1 MICIR
6 VWRAM
11 TTTTKTMMVFL
22 RQKTTLFSL
31 FFFPVGANVRFAQLT
46 SWRSLRSSL
55 CARDARAVHGRD
67 DEITRRRAP
76 AGAGAEAGVPGFI
89 LRRRRPLVVETANVF
104 RRCQQR
110 NARETVERIDRFRRR
125 ARESHAFEPVPQYH
139 TFGLGARRRRV
150 RRRHKTVIITLGT
163 FTPASHM
170 YTITIVS
177 WHMKTLILVAFLFER
192 RRRTLAAVFCA
203 FVSKLSSFSF
213 SNEEEE
219 SNQISSH
226 TKRRSKVV
234 YYSLCSSSTQQNT
247 KNDAADDDGI

>member
-1 MICIR
+1 MNA
-6 VWRAM
+6 RADDDDDDDDDDDAR
-11 TTTTKTMMVFL
+11 L
-22 RQKTTLFSL
+22 ARDDDENDDGLS
-31 FFFPVGANVRFAQLT
+31 FFFPSARTTTHVLLDALT
-46 SWRSLRSSL
+46 SWRRSLHYYSSDLMMLL
-55 CARDARAVHGRD
+55 CKTVHGRD
-67 DEITRRRAP
+67 DEIARRRAP
-76 AGAGAEAGVPGFI
+76 AAAAAEAGVPGFI

-192 RRRTLAAVFCA
+192 RRRTLAAIFCA
-203 FVSKLSSFSF
+203 FVSKLFF
-213 SNEEEE
+213 FLF
-219 SNQISSH
+219 
-226 TKRRSKVV
+226 KRRRRIQSNLLTHK
-234 YYSLCSSSTQQNT
+234 TQ
-247 KNDAADDDGI
+247 K